1 MLANHSPSPAEA
13 PSYDWL
19 SEDCYA
25 KLKGIFQAS
34 LQKVGPTHVICNRPD
49 IEQDIPRVVQAR
61 NAPSMARSS
70 SFLHLQF

>member
-34 LQKVGPTHVICNRPD
+34 LQKVGPMRVICNRPD
-49 IEQDIPRVVQAR
+49 SR
-61 NAPSMARSS
+61 NPGVI
-70 SFLHLQF
+70 

>member
-1 MLANHSPSPAEA
+1 MLPNHSPSPAEA

-34 LQKVGPTHVICNRPD
+34 LQKVGPVHVAVCSRPD
-49 IEQDIPRVVQAR
+49 IVQEI
-61 NAPSMARSS
+61 
-70 SFLHLQF
+70 

>member
-1 MLANHSPSPAEA
+1 MLPNHSPSPAEA

-34 LQKVGPTHVICNRPD
+34 LQKVGPTEID
-49 IEQDIPRVVQAR
+49 TLE
-61 NAPSMARSS
+61 
-70 SFLHLQF
+70 

>member
-34 LQKVGPTHVICNRPD
+34 LQKVGPMRVICNRPD
-49 IEQDIPRVVQAR
+49 VVQEI
-61 NAPSMARSS
+61 PGVS
-70 SFLHLQF
+70 